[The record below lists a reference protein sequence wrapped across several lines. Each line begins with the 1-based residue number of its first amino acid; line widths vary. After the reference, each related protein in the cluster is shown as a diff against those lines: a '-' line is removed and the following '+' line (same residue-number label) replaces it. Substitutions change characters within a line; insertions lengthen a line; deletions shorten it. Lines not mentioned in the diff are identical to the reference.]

1 MYLRL
6 IANYM
11 PAFALFMLYVVASL
25 FAIYAA
31 AQSEAPP
38 IFQPEPRPMPSSVQI
53 ESELQLETYFSSL
66 KQGGVGLLRLSGEGI
81 QQARAELRRETAPFF
96 QADDGAFYALIAA
109 DMDIAPRAYTLTVS
123 ARSQSGEVTFARE
136 LRIDSANFMMQELQ
150 LPAGRAYLADAKIES
165 DELALLESL
174 TAIYTPAPLWDAS
187 GFELP
192 HLSELTTPFGTYRRL
207 GDDRQTRHTGWDQNL
222 PTGTPV
228 RALAA
233 GEVRFADAL
242 AIRGN
247 YVLIDHGLGI
257 YSGYAH
263 FSERHV
269 EAGQAVAVGQII
281 GLSGN
286 SGRSSAPHLHWE
298 VALRGKWVD
307 GAAFLSLWL
316 PSPNGGE
323 NDANAPQ

>member
-1 MYLRL
+1 MHLQL
-6 IANYM
+6 I
-11 PAFALFMLYVVASL
+11 PHYVPIAVLPVFYVLASL
-25 FAIYAA
+25 FALKAA
-31 AQSEAPP
+31 AQNEALP
-38 IFQPEPRPMPSSVQI
+38 IFQREPRPMPSSLQI

-66 KQGGVGLLRLSGEGI
+66 SQGGIGLLRLSGDGI

-109 DMDIAPRAYTLTVS
+109 DMDITPRAYPLTVHVE
-123 ARSQSGEVTFARE
+123 RLSGDVAFARE
-136 LRIDSANFMMQELQ
+136 LRVDSANFIVQDLQ
-150 LPAGRAYLADAKIES
+150 LPAGRAFLADAEIES
-165 DELALLESL
+165 DELALLKSL
-174 TAIYTPAPLWDAS
+174 TSIYTPAPLWDAS
-187 GFELP
+187 GFERP
-192 HLSELTTPFGTYRRL
+192 HDSELISPFGAYRQL
-207 GDDRQTRHTGWDQNL
+207 GDDRQSRHTGWDQNL
-222 PTGTPV
+222 PAGTPV

-257 YSGYAH
+257 YSGCAH
-263 FSERHV
+263 FSELHV
-269 EAGQAVAVGQII
+269 QAGQPVAAGQII

-307 GAAFLSLWL
+307 GAAFLALWL
-316 PSPNGGE
+316 PSPSSAE
-323 NDANAPQ
+323 NDADAPQ